1 VAALYDVAC
10 DVGLA
15 IAKSISSVP
24 SIVRRDKHYQYP
36 PSSIS
41 SNKKKRLRNS
51 YFDEYLRVQ
60 CVPLIRGGHDEDP
73 DHPHLHRGWRSR
85 TRES

>member
-24 SIVRRDKHYQYP
+24 SIVRRAKHDQYP

-41 SNKKKRLRNS
+41 SNKKAIAEL
-51 YFDEYLRVQ
+51 L
-60 CVPLIRGGHDEDP
+60 L
-73 DHPHLHRGWRSR
+73 
-85 TRES
+85 